1 MTGCYEITNAMAFQT
16 PEEKRICRSI
26 HRMFY
31 SDAEPVGEMLRGIR
45 GTGMSTQNASAMLR
59 FISTRTLAFNKPF
72 ERLTL
77 KEAAAGCRF
86 SSRTAQ
92 NAFDWLVAQGYLF
105 KMCRQDDGSECY
117 YGLNLKKIH
126 DGVRPIIDKLN
137 HKTNAWRDLADLHGL
152 VDGTVFDRMCAYTA
166 SFANRLIHGLRSFI
180 TKAQE
185 AYRTIMNDLMSML
198 TTAKAK
204 SQETSKAKSAKK
216 AEEPLFTQ
224 NGKANGKVGLE
235 TWYKAVDDFEYEGV
249 ARDMTGKMRG
259 LMGHYL
265 TELRSNHELDD
276 ETIRRTLT
284 RIVAK
289 WRHIPFG
296 LGYIQVN
303 TKNGKTFRIAIPKTP
318 DFAMFF
324 MHRKEMTPI
333 LRNVYST
340 RIPGMTEMNEDL

>member
-16 PEEKRICRSI
+16 PEEKRICRAI

-31 SDAEPVGEMLRGIR
+31 SDAEPVGEMLLGIR

-126 DGVRPIIDKLN
+126 EGVRPIIDKLN

-152 VDGTVFDRMCAYTA
+152 AAGPVFDRMCAYTA

-198 TTAKAK
+198 TSAKAK
-204 SQETSKAKSAKK
+204 SQETAKAKSAKK

-235 TWYKAVDDFEYEGV
+235 TWYKAVADKEYEGCV
-249 ARDMTGKMRG
+249 RNMAGKMRG
-259 LMGHYL
+259 LMGYYV
-265 TELRSNHELDD
+265 TELRNDGYDD
-276 ETIRRTLT
+276 EAIHLTLAN
-284 RIVAK
+284 IVAK
-289 WRHIPFG
+289 WRWIPSA
-296 LGYIQVN
+296 LNRLQVT
-303 TKNGKTFRIAIPKTP
+303 TKNCKTFRVSIPKDP
-318 DFAMFF
+318 DFEFF
-324 MHRKEMTPI
+324 FTHRKDMTPV
-333 LRNVYST
+333 LRSVYNT
-340 RIPGMTEMNEDL
+340 CLPRMNEMNEDL